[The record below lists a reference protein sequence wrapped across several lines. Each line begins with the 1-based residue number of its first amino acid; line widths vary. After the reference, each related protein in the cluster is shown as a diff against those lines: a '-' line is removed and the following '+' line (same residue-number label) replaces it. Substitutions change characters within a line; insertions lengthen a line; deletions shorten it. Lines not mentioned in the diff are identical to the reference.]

1 MSELRKDPILG
12 RWVIISKER
21 GKRPIDFEIIAASV
35 KSDYCPFCPGNE
47 ESTPPE
53 IYKISGEN
61 NGWSLRVIPNKFPV
75 LHVEGNLE
83 RKGEGIYDLLNGIG
97 AHEVII
103 ETNVHDEK
111 MENYNQPHLE
121 NIIKTYRSRIL
132 DLKNDNRL
140 KYAIIFKNHG
150 ADAGASLEH
159 AHSQLVALPI
169 VPQIINEELGGSKKY
184 FDFKERC
191 IFCDIIDQELVQQKR
206 IVLENEYFIALE
218 PYAARFPF
226 ETWILPKKHE
236 SNFEMLEN
244 SRIPNLANLLLN
256 TLKKLKIALN
266 DASYNLVIHSAP
278 FADEFMPYYHW
289 HIEIIPKVS
298 QVAGFEWGTGFYINP
313 TSPEEAAEFLQNIT
327 L

>member
-21 GKRPIDFEIIAASV
+21 GKRPIDFEIIAASS
-35 KSDYCPFCPGNE
+35 KSEYCPFCPGNE

-53 IYKISGEN
+53 IYQFSGEN
-61 NGWSLRVIPNKFPV
+61 HGWDLRVIPNKFPV
-75 LHVEGNLE
+75 LHVEGNLD

-103 ETNVHDEK
+103 ETNDHDVQ

-121 NIIKTYRSRIL
+121 NILKTYRSRIL
-132 DLKNDNRL
+132 DLKNDQRL
-140 KYAIIFKNHG
+140 KYAIVFKNHG

-169 VPQIINEELGGSKKY
+169 VPQIISEELAGSKKY

-191 IFCDIIDQELVQQKR
+191 IFCDIIDQELEQQKR
-206 IVLENEYFIALE
+206 IVLDSEHFIAIE

-244 SRIPNLANLLLN
+244 NRIPNLANLLLN

-266 DASYNLVIHSAP
+266 NASYNLVIHSAP
-278 FADEFMPYYHW
+278 FANEFMSYYHW
-289 HIEIIPKVS
+289 HIEIIPKIS

-327 L
+327 F